1 MKFSFLNRNHHQH
14 GHKDAKL
21 LLVSRS
27 VNRCLVNMGL
37 LMTVRMWFVSISV
50 LFAVTGCASAAVLG
64 VGSIDANIDPV
75 VNAAVDDQKQMIDPF
90 GRQTP
95 RSSVQGFINALSQN
109 NTTLAANY
117 LSLSPSDNANETVR
131 LVKLALDTGGRL
143 QTDLQIS
150 GNPAGNLADQLPPN
164 QEKVGTVSRDQNS
177 IDLILER
184 KTAVHGNKYWQLSA
198 ATIQAIRQAQFE
210 VQPTLVDRYTL
221 QALDDKKFYGYN
233 LADIVAVLLL
243 AMTCCFIAYLLV
255 GVLYLLLKLVYP
267 HVRGKALPVDAKVV
281 LPMAL
286 VITSVVLTEVMVYA
300 GVSVTVREPV
310 SRIKDIVAWFAL
322 TWLLLRVIDAVF
334 NRAERL
340 SYRRN
345 HTERVSI
352 LSLLR
357 KLAKAILLIFAMIF
371 IFGNLGFDLTT
382 GIAALGV
389 GGLALALGAQK
400 MIENLVGSVVVVAD
414 QPVRVGDYCKFGD
427 QEGTVIDIGIRST
440 RIRTPSRT
448 IVTVPNGD
456 FSSLRIENFAPR
468 DMFLFM
474 HQLYIKRNAS
484 TATLQRMITELNDY
498 LDHHELTNAE
508 WNQVRMAELR
518 QDCYVVEMRAYV
530 DASGVIEFYGKQN
543 QLLFDMLAKVE
554 EYEVEHALPTQQMVL
569 DADIKQMQQPKQ
581 DKGLPDMM
589 HHQ

>member
-1 MKFSFLNRNHHQH
+1 MKFYLFNRHQQQ
-14 GHKDAKL
+14 GCHKDNGKSVPATWL
-21 LLVSRS
+21 IMTLRMWLVS
-27 VNRCLVNMGL
+27 VWIL
-37 LMTVRMWFVSISV
+37 I
-50 LFAVTGCASAAVLG
+50 AATGCASAGVFAVG
-64 VGSIDANIDPV
+64 NIDTVASPTV
-75 VNAAVDDQKQMIDPF
+75 SDSRESIVDPF

-117 LSLSPSDNANETVR
+117 LSLSSGDNANETVR
-131 LVKLALDTGGRL
+131 QVKLALDTGGRL

-150 GNPAGNLADQLPPN
+150 GDPAGNLADLLPPN
-164 QEKVGTVSRDQNS
+164 QEKVGTVSRDEHT

-184 KTAVHGNKYWQLSA
+184 KTAAHGNKYWQLSSG
-198 ATIQAIRQAQFE
+198 TIQAIKQAQFE

-221 QALDDKKFYGYN
+221 QTLEDKKIYGYN

-243 AMTCCFIAYLLV
+243 ALTCCFIAYVFV
-255 GVLYLLLKLVYP
+255 GILYLLLKFIYP
-267 HVRGKALPVDAKVV
+267 HIRRKPLPIDAKVV

-300 GVSVTVREPV
+300 GVSVTVRDPV

-340 SYRRN
+340 SYKRN

-357 KLAKAILLIFAMIF
+357 KLVKAILLIFAMIF

-440 RIRTPSRT
+440 RIRTPNRT

-474 HQLYIKRNAS
+474 HQLYIKRNAT
-484 TATLQRMITELNDY
+484 TATLQRMIKELNSYIDE
-498 LDHHELTNAE
+498 HEITNAE

-518 QDCYVVEMRAYV
+518 QDCYVIEMRAYV
-530 DASGVIEFYGKQN
+530 DANGVIEFYDKQN
-543 QLLFDMLAKVE
+543 QLLFDILAKVE
-554 EYEVEHALPTQQMVL
+554 EYDVEHALPTQQMVVDGDVKPL
-569 DADIKQMQQPKQ
+569 QRADT
-581 DKGLPDMM
+581 DKGTQGMSGSNKTSGDTAF
-589 HHQ
+589 